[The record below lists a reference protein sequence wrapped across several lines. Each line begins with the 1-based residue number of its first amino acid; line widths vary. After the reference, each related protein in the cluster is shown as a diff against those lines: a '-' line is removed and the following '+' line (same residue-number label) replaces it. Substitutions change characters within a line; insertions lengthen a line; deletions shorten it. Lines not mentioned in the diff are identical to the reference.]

1 MDDAKSL
8 RGIDPDYIGVDH
20 PATDNERALPQET
33 ALKHA
38 EAESW
43 LLKAPEDPYNIRVLS
58 HQCTAA
64 CKQLHYTSPP
74 FTEDAVREA
83 IWTPDDYTD
92 LIGNSN
98 GGSAFLVS
106 RPWRFIVQTP
116 LDDGPFVSLAVSI
129 HGIKL
134 KAVYTYDDSSFAPTR
149 IMKDQRIFSTWL
161 RSGKHI
167 ACLPLAVLQEDSRRT
182 ARELS
187 IIKARLSETED
198 IIAQP
203 MPTAH
208 GHGAGSP
215 NHGSDGGALRR
226 FDRLHQTLHS
236 CSSHLFNLERRA
248 RFEQD
253 LVSTI
258 ELVIK
263 EIQREAGQDVSVITS
278 QIEMQKRLLASQAY
292 DREMLP
298 KRIQDQRSQIFSL
311 VAQYNQQVNI
321 EISHANMEIAE
332 SSRRIA
338 EATMSD
344 SASMK
349 TIAIL
354 TMIFLP
360 GTAIAS
366 FFSMTM
372 FNWNADS
379 GQDIA
384 TQYLWIYFVAAV
396 PATAIVLGIWWAC
409 TQRRKRKLQERGV
422 CQKIVLS
429 HHGSDSE

>member
-1 MDDAKSL
+1 
-8 RGIDPDYIGVDH
+8 
-20 PATDNERALPQET
+20 
-33 ALKHA
+33 
-38 EAESW
+38 
-43 LLKAPEDPYNIRVLS
+43 
-58 HQCTAA
+58 
-64 CKQLHYTSPP
+64 
-74 FTEDAVREA
+74 
-83 IWTPDDYTD
+83 
-92 LIGNSN
+92 
-98 GGSAFLVS
+98 
-106 RPWRFIVQTP
+106 
-116 LDDGPFVSLAVSI
+116 
-129 HGIKL
+129 
-134 KAVYTYDDSSFAPTR
+134 
-149 IMKDQRIFSTWL
+149 
-161 RSGKHI
+161 
-167 ACLPLAVLQEDSRRT
+167 
-182 ARELS
+182 
-187 IIKARLSETED
+187 
-198 IIAQP
+198 

-215 NHGSDGGALRR
+215 NHDSDGGALRR
-226 FDRLHQTLHS
+226 LDRLHQTLHS

-258 ELVIK
+258 ELVVK
-263 EIQREAGQDVSVITS
+263 EFQREAGQDVSVITS

-298 KRIQDQRSQIFSL
+298 KRIQDQRSQTFSL

-372 FNWNADS
+372 FNWNAGFGS
-379 GQDIA
+379 GHRHAIPLDLLCRRCTCHCNCTRHLVGLHSATKTKIA
-384 TQYLWIYFVAAV
+384 RERCEPKNCVKPSWKRQRVKAFRVTTQ
-396 PATAIVLGIWWAC
+396 VLLAG
-409 TQRRKRKLQERGV
+409 
-422 CQKIVLS
+422 
-429 HHGSDSE
+429 